1 MPMIPKPTYK
11 VSALE
16 EEKMFAVTYTYHDK
30 DGNEFVDTW
39 HISNK
44 YMSIAL
50 DIVCEMCEAE
60 LDSGNWDDY
69 EVISINRI
77 RRGDA

>member
-11 VSALE
+11 VSALDE
-16 EEKMFAVTYTYHDK
+16 KKMFAVTYTYHDK

-39 HISNK
+39 HISDQ
-44 YMSIAL
+44 YMSGAL
-50 DIVCEMCEAE
+50 DTADKMCEVE
-60 LDSGNWDDY
+60 LDNGNWDDY
-69 EVISINRI
+69 EIISISRI